1 MTNNNQ
7 YYLNKLPETTTV
19 SYYDVE
25 TEQNLT
31 QEEWNQLHQNNFGGI
46 TVIDKSG
53 DNFISEKDGYGP
65 CSNSKCYGSNACLSG
80 EVFFDLRVPCPTER
94 CRKNNRGV
102 ISWTHAKYGCGY
114 STSKLSNKAR
124 IRCPDCFTT
133 SHMKYHSFAC
143 ELHRGEY
150 ESTSHSSFSDAL
162 FVAYNNNEI
171 PSDVFMDLLSQLR
184 SDSW

>member
-7 YYLNKLPETTTV
+7 YYVNKLPETATMA
-19 SYYDVE
+19 YFDVE
-25 TEQNLT
+25 TNQNLT
-31 QEEWNQLHQNNFGGI
+31 VEEYQKLYPNSDEI
-46 TVIDKSG
+46 SVINKSG
-53 DNFISEKDGYGP
+53 SNLRSDKEGYGP

-102 ISWTHAKYGCGY
+102 ISWTHAKSGCGY

-133 SHMKYHSFAC
+133 AHMKYHSFAC

-184 SDSW
+184 NDSW